1 MQMVRTSELKFGTQL
16 YFVCSEVC
24 QLVSFKFRTQARVK
38 LSLLVDPLMANPIN
52 RGVDQRQ
59 KVSFEAFLTINIVI
73 EIHYSLNE
81 DHIIF
86 TPCVIYLRAKHDYT
100 CSYLRFRVLISGIRA
115 GDCVQAES
123 SLSFE
128 SRSFNSLFHSFF
140 SDLFRNCFVLAL

>member
-1 MQMVRTSELKFGTQL
+1 MKTHSDELTQMGRLLSHKCIVFKSLVLNVNVIEYLMSSLVQMVRTSELKFGTQL
-16 YFVCSEVC
+16 LYCMFG
-24 QLVSFKFRTQARVK
+24 SFSARFFYVPNMTRVK

-100 CSYLRFRVLISGIRA
+100 CSYLRFRVLI
-115 GDCVQAES
+115 
-123 SLSFE
+123 
-128 SRSFNSLFHSFF
+128 
-140 SDLFRNCFVLAL
+140 